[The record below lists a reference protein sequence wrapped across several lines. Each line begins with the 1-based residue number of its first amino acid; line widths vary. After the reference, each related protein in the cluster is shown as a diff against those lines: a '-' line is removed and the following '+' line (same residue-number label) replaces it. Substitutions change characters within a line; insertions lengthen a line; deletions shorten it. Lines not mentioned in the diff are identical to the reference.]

1 MRNIVLILLF
11 SALVPD
17 AALPQ
22 RRVAAV
28 SSTEDGAARITF
40 SDGSKTAIP
49 KEPGQVSITNAR
61 IGANGTI
68 GWLVEF
74 SEDGVGHPVAEEL
87 VLWRAGKIVRRF
99 PNQPFYSWTFY
110 SQGRHVAYHV
120 GPLHTEL
127 QSHCELH
134 DVACGH
140 TNRAVG
146 WRPRFRR
153 QPSCLDARTGT
164 LNDTRS

>member
-1 MRNIVLILLF
+1 LTAVRSIVLILVF
-11 SALVPD
+11 TALLPD

-22 RRVAAV
+22 RRVTAV

-74 SEDGVGHPVAEEL
+74 SEDGVDYPVAEEL
-87 VLWRAGKIVRRF
+87 VLWRAGKLVRRF

-110 SQGRHVAYHV
+110 SQGTRVAYHV

-127 QSHCELH
+127 RSHCELR
-134 DVACGH
+134 DVASGRIIAQWDGELDSAA
-140 TNRAVG
+140 NRPAWTQG
-146 WRPRFRR
+146 
-153 QPSCLDARTGT
+153 LEH
-164 LNDTRS
+164 